1 MDEFWY
7 HNLQP
12 KKGKSTT
19 KYYNMS
25 TTTTPSNG
33 ATQPDPWQQKELGVF
48 WERTKKGTTESYLT
62 GTINLKALG
71 FDKDV
76 PVIVFT
82 NKHKKKSTHPDL
94 RMYISEK
101 PQGRSD
107 AAPAAAKEGRPAS
120 APAPKAAVAPKSAPV
135 ANPAASNELI

>member
-1 MDEFWY
+1 
-7 HNLQP
+7 
-12 KKGKSTT
+12 
-19 KYYNMS
+19 MS

-33 ATQPDPWQQKELGVF
+33 TTQPDPWQQKELGVF

-101 PQGRSD
+101 PQAKTEGSTPAKKPA
-107 AAPAAAKEGRPAS
+107 AAPAKA
-120 APAPKAAVAPKSAPV
+120 APAKAAAPTADSA
-135 ANPAASNELI
+135 AANELI